1 MTDAKYFDAE
11 QERRVEL
18 IDGRLVELGPVTFSH
33 QDIASFL
40 SEWFRRVLG
49 RGHALT
55 GPYPLR
61 IPGGNLR
68 LPEVL
73 ATPDRSQFETN
84 AATGAA
90 FVAEVVGATPEDRE
104 RDYVTK
110 RSEYA
115 AAGIPEYRIV
125 DPFDRVVLQ
134 LVLDGDAYREAG
146 RFAAGGV
153 VRSEAVPGFEVSVD
167 ELFETVPR

>member
-1 MTDAKYFDAE
+1 MTDAEYFDAE
-11 QERRVEL
+11 QESRVEL
-18 IDGRLVELGPVTFSH
+18 VDGRLVELGPATFSH

-40 SEWFRRVLG
+40 SEGFRRVLG

-61 IPGGNLR
+61 IPGGNFR
-68 LPEVL
+68 LPNVL

-90 FVAEVVGATPEDRE
+90 FVAEVVGSTEDDRR

-115 AAGIPEYRIV
+115 AAGIRKYWIV
-125 DPFDRVVLQ
+125 DPFDLIVLQ

-146 RFAAGGV
+146 RFATGDV